1 MKTLANMD
9 IQNMQRLKTQMT
21 KAKRKRSTAKR
32 KI

>member
-1 MKTLANMD
+1 MKTLANMGK
-9 IQNMQRLKTQMT
+9 QNMQRLKTQMA